1 MTFYWKIHFIPNSS
15 VTKDTS
21 FTFLNFFLLKLW
33 FSNFPRIQ
41 PINSWFMCLIVWH
54 LFLEVTQQFPI
65 AKITK
70 NSRGENK
77 LLKES
82 IQLFF
87 QKLLLESKK
96 CEKSKSIQEED
107 EEKARKVPIVQSL
120 GFPILLTVVTVII
133 VTAAI
138 ILKTR
143 KPTNMLRLKLRKAS
157 VQPLHQLSV

>member
-1 MTFYWKIHFIPNSS
+1 M
-15 VTKDTS
+15 
-21 FTFLNFFLLKLW
+21 
-33 FSNFPRIQ
+33 
-41 PINSWFMCLIVWH
+41 
-54 LFLEVTQQFPI
+54 
-65 AKITK
+65 
-70 NSRGENK
+70 
-77 LLKES
+77 
-82 IQLFF
+82 FF

-96 CEKSKSIQEED
+96 CKKSKSIQEED

>member
-1 MTFYWKIHFIPNSS
+1 M
-15 VTKDTS
+15 
-21 FTFLNFFLLKLW
+21 FF
-33 FSNFPRIQ
+33 Q
-41 PINSWFMCLIVWH
+41 
-54 LFLEVTQQFPI
+54 
-65 AKITK
+65 
-70 NSRGENK
+70 K

-82 IQLFF
+82 
-87 QKLLLESKK
+87 QKCK
-96 CEKSKSIQEED
+96 KSKSIQEEED

-143 KPTNMLRLKLRKAS
+143 KPANMLRLKLRKTS

>member
-1 MTFYWKIHFIPNSS
+1 
-15 VTKDTS
+15 
-21 FTFLNFFLLKLW
+21 
-33 FSNFPRIQ
+33 
-41 PINSWFMCLIVWH
+41 MCLIVRR
-54 LFLEVTQQFPI
+54 LFVEVTQHFPST
-65 AKITK
+65 KITK

-82 IQLFF
+82 IQMFF
-87 QKLLLESKK
+87 QKLLKESKK
-96 CEKSKSIQEED
+96 CKKSKSIQEED

-143 KPTNMLRLKLRKAS
+143 KPANMLRLKLRKTS